1 MSDYRPPNP
10 PGLPENGDF
19 VANTKSAEKA
29 ARQAEKHRARN
40 VALRSRMRT
49 AVRSV
54 TAAIAAG
61 NKETAR
67 NSYQKAVPVIDS
79 LVSKQII
86 HRNKAARHKSR
97 LAARIRAMQ

>member
-1 MSDYRPPNP
+1 
-10 PGLPENGDF
+10 L
-19 VANTKSAEKA
+19 ANTKSAEKA

-49 AVRSV
+49 AVRNV
-54 TAAIAAG
+54 TTAAVVGG
-61 NKETAR
+61 NKEAAQG
-67 NSYQKAVPVIDS
+67 SYNQAVPIIDS